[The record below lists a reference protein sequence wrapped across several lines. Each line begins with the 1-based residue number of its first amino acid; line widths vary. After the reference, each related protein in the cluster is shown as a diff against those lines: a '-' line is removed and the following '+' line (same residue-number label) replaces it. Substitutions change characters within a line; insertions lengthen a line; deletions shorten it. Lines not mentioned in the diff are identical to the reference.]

1 MKTVSA
7 EYKAAQASN
16 LIYPVRKVELFRR
29 LADGSGWEATGIDI
43 TAEIVNLDRLSW
55 KLDTE
60 ALNEYKASN
69 IRIEVENSA
78 RQWDYN
84 STSRFTGFERF
95 RSKVRIHLG
104 LKLSGGDEIFPAFT
118 GIIEDIL
125 EDSNTPTL
133 QLEVQSLDKLLDD
146 ADASNAAILV
156 TNQLLGIGDG
166 LKAEFELPHSPV
178 GIVKEVRVGGEVMRP
193 GTRWTVTGLSD
204 PQKTALLKFDTSQP
218 APGAEVR
225 ADYVVWK
232 QNQAIH
238 TVASDLIASVPQVQA
253 STIDAIQFEP
263 AAQREIVHTYL
274 TQFDQYS
281 LHRASAIAED
291 APPEGDGQLTINP
304 FGTEAEWSGITDR
317 YRINTKRIKDG
328 ISPKWTSQYEGD
340 YPPPSEKSMVEGDN
354 SFPWSE
360 LVPTGSTATLADSI
374 RTVTHN
380 SGADYMLY
388 NQAEEFGL
396 SRCVC
401 ARLRFTAI
409 SGTVTLG
416 TMVSASPYL
425 GAQIEFTNLNQVKVR
440 SASLSAAYAVDLTQF
455 HTFRLALTLTNA
467 SAGTW
472 ALFIDGTQRLNGTLG
487 VLPGGTSGVR
497 LQSST
502 GSNSTFHIDFIRYN
516 GIDPAPASG
525 EITLDVDYGDLLSG
539 LTTFGLITTLGPF
552 FPDFQGAAAGAQFSY
567 SWFSRDYLTYSSTL
581 PVAYPGNIGNW
592 TNVNSPRHIK
602 FKIVLTDTLESLP
615 YGIKKLWLPAIAVS
629 PAIDGGSGTASWD
642 TYKAAV
648 IPNNG
653 TIQRFTAVA
662 TPLAISGYSF
672 PQALGPG
679 DTIISDELAVSNS
692 FGMPTKMAFITLM
705 NTSGAVP
712 PIHSLSIIRLTTKD
726 ILITMANFGARSVMD
741 VLKELAKIADSYLGL
756 NGEGK
761 VFFKNKA
768 ASSTPVLTL
777 DASNVE
783 KVHSI
788 SPGWD
793 RIYNSIRANF
803 GEFAKTADS
812 YTEGD
817 PIPTSIQR
825 FGVRPLSV
833 GEGGMLFQ
841 QDVDLATVMAKRYFS
856 RYKAPKR
863 RATVTTRFLPE
874 MELGDPVLFSVPTP
888 RQIGETFN
896 AKVVGIAHDL
906 MSFRT
911 EMDLLEI

>member
-16 LIYPVRKVELFRR
+16 LIYPVRKVELFKR
-29 LADGSGWEATGIDI
+29 LADGSAWDATGIDI
-43 TAEIVNLDRLSW
+43 TTEVVNLDRLSW

-69 IRIEVENSA
+69 IRIEVENSS

-104 LKLSGGDEIFPAFT
+104 LKLSGGDETFPAFT

-146 ADASNAAILV
+146 ADASNAAILI

-193 GTRWTVTGLSD
+193 GTRWSVTALSD
-204 PQKTALLKFDTSQP
+204 PQKTALLKFETSQP

-238 TVASDLIASVPQVQA
+238 SVASDLIASVPQVQA
-253 STIDAIQFEP
+253 STIDAVQFEP

-274 TQFDQYS
+274 TQFEQYS

-291 APPEGDGQLTINP
+291 APPEGDGQLTIKP
-304 FGTEAEWSGITDR
+304 FATEAEWQATTNR
-317 YRINTKRIKDG
+317 YRINTKRISGG
-328 ISPKWTSQYEGD
+328 ITPKWTSQYEGD
-340 YPPPSEKSMVEGDN
+340 CPPPSEKSIVEGDN

-360 LVPTGSTATLADSI
+360 LIPTGSTATIADSI

-401 ARLRFTAI
+401 ARVKFTAI
-409 SGTVTLG
+409 SGTISLG
-416 TMVSASPYL
+416 TMVSTSPYL

-440 SASLSAAYAVDLTQF
+440 SASLSAAYSIDLTQF
-455 HTFRLALTLTNA
+455 HTFRLALTLTNV
-467 SAGTW
+467 STGTW
-472 ALFIDGTQRLNGTLG
+472 ALFIDGTQRLTGTLG
-487 VLPGGTSGVR
+487 VLSGGTSGVR

-502 GSNSTFHIDFIRYN
+502 GSTSTFHIDFIRYN
-516 GIDPAPASG
+516 GTDPSPASG
-525 EITLDVDYGDLLSG
+525 ELTLNVDYGGQLSG
-539 LTTFGLITTLGPF
+539 LTTFALITTLGPF
-552 FPDFQGAAAGAQFSY
+552 YSELQGLPTVAQFFC
-567 SWFSRDYLTYSSTL
+567 SWSEEGFYYSSEM
-581 PVAYPGNIGNW
+581 PVTNAGNIGNW
-592 TNVNSPRHIK
+592 TNVNSPRYIK
-602 FKIVLTDTLESLP
+602 FRIVLTDTLESLP
-615 YGIKKLWLPAIAVS
+615 SGIKRLWLPAIATS
-629 PAIDGGSGTASWD
+629 QPIDGGLETVSWD
-642 TYKAAV
+642 TWEAAV

-653 TIQRFTAVA
+653 TVQRFTAVV
-662 TPLAISGYSF
+662 TPLTMSGDTF
-672 PQALGPG
+672 HQALGQNN
-679 DTIISDELAVSNS
+679 TIISDELAVSNS

-705 NTSGAVP
+705 NTSGPVP

-726 ILITMANFGARSVMD
+726 ILITMTNFGARSVMD

-756 NGEGK
+756 NGEGG
-761 VFFKNKA
+761 VFFKNKT

-777 DASNVE
+777 DGSNVE

-812 YTEGD
+812 YTEGE
-817 PIPTSIQR
+817 PAPTSIQR
-825 FGVRPLSV
+825 FGVRSLSV
-833 GEGGMLFQ
+833 GAGGMLFQ
-841 QDVDLATVMAKRYFS
+841 ADVDLATVMAKRYFS

-874 MELGDPVLFSVPTP
+874 MELGDPVLFNVPAP
-888 RQIGETFN
+888 RQIGEAFN